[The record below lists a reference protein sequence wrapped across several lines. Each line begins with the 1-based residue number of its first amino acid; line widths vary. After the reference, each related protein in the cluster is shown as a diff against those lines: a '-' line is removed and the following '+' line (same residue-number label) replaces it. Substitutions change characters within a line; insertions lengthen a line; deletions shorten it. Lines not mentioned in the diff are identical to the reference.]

1 MEYEAVVNGH
11 SGLMPS
17 NLITFAHFSVS
28 PETNFANPSGLSR
41 RMTTPTPL
49 QGRQLERTIGEEAAG
64 NINGGI
70 GAQVF
75 GPY

>member
-11 SGLMPS
+11 SGLMSS
-17 NLITFAHFSVS
+17 NLSTFAHLSVS
-28 PETNFANPSGLSR
+28 PETNFANPSGLSP

-49 QGRQLERTIGEEAAG
+49 QGRRLERTIGEEAAG

-70 GAQVF
+70 VARVF